1 MSKPDCSGLK
11 LYYDDP
17 FPEDVGQDV
26 TWDEVVCDS
35 YVRVMCA
42 DKKII
47 QIRDIFASMSQ
58 LFDVLSSSRSEP
70 AECIHMT
77 SALAT
82 SDRIK
87 IICDWLDKHSNFEAR
102 NELDYIRE
110 EYDRY
115 HFLLN
120 EKGKKKYLTLKDIL
134 KVGSNVL
141 STPTLKP
148 NKKIDFE
155 CKMKKIRNKDVST
168 FTPDELNNTF
178 NTVIMDEIKN
188 ILDPFAEVKRSN
200 KYHRKIDE
208 LCQLVSVSKFLELH
222 PFKWHQI
229 TGESIRNNEI
239 NLLSFYPCSQ
249 FGYFNIPQRIFCESS
264 FEILLFHIVNYQ
276 IANMNS
282 SADLSLMWKTK
293 CQLKIDA
300 APKITCN
307 TSTKNDL
314 YNIILIYNY
323 FQEKLTPSQK
333 MSFKPVL
340 LPQNHASLSFNI
352 NNNST
357 LLLFYKFYCLNLNN
371 DEFLYEFQVNNI
383 DQLIANDI
391 IHFYNLFSPPPTHE
405 RVVLNQARTF
415 KFPFVLNCLLIIL
428 AYNSSEGKNQRDYRI
443 AYMDNPDPK
452 KKYVNGVNGE
462 LLKVMFEY
470 EDPDIRGPPKY
481 IQVGGPLDKDLIE
494 HWMP

>member
-17 FPEDVGQDV
+17 FPEDAGQGD
-26 TWDEVVCDS
+26 TWDQVVCDS

-58 LFDVLSSSRSEP
+58 LFDVLSIGRSPSEP
-70 AECIHMT
+70 AECIHMA
-77 SALAT
+77 SASAT

-87 IICDWLDKHSNFEAR
+87 IICDWFDTHSNFEAR
-102 NELDYIRE
+102 GELDHIRE

-120 EKGKKKYLTLKDIL
+120 EKGKKKYLVLKDIL
-134 KVGSNVL
+134 KVGATVL
-141 STPTLKP
+141 SNPALKP

-155 CKMKKIRNKDVST
+155 CKMKKIQNKDVST

-188 ILDPFAEVKRSN
+188 ILNPFEVRSN

-208 LCQLVSVSKFLELH
+208 LCQLVAVSKFLELH
-222 PFKWHQI
+222 PTDWHQK
-229 TGESIRNNEI
+229 TAKSIRNNEE
-239 NLLSFYPCSQ
+239 NLLSLYPCSQ

-264 FEILLFHIVNYQ
+264 FEILLYHIVNYQ

-282 SADLSLMWKTK
+282 SADLSFTWKTNCK
-293 CQLKIDA
+293 TAIDA
-300 APKITCN
+300 APKTTCN

-323 FQEKLTPSQK
+323 FQEKLTLPQK
-333 MSFKPVL
+333 KSFKPVL

-357 LLLFYKFYCLNLNN
+357 LLLFYKFYCLNLKNN
-371 DEFLYEFQVNNI
+371 ELENEFKVNAI
-383 DQLIANDI
+383 DQQIVNDI
-391 IHFYNLFSPPPTHE
+391 NSFYNLFSSPPSENPLT
-405 RVVLNQARTF
+405 QARTF

-462 LLKVMFEY
+462 LLKETFVY
-470 EDPDIRGPPKY
+470 EDPDIKGPPKY
-481 IQVGGPLDKDLIE
+481 MQVGGPLDKDLIE
-494 HWMP
+494 HFMP